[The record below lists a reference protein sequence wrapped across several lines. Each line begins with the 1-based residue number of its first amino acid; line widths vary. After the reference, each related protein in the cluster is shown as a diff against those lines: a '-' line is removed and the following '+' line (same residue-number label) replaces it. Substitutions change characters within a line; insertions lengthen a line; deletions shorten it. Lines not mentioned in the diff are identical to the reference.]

1 MTLKNLKVHAD
12 NLPIGK
18 SFIPV
23 FLKSIQTTVQEF
35 KEAEVMFIIL
45 KY

>member
-1 MTLKNLKVHAD
+1 MTLKNLKVRAD
-12 NLPIGK
+12 NLRIGK
-18 SFIPV
+18 SFIHV

-35 KEAEVMFIIL
+35 KEAEVVFIIL